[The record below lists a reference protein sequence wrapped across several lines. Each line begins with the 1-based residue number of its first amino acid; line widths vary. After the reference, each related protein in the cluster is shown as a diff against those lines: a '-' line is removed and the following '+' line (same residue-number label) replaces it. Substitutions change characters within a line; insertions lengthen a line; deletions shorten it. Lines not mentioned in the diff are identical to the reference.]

1 MLEDTSTEIRSF
13 LAFELPPEIMA
24 VISKASR
31 EMKNIAPNVRWVKPV
46 NIHLTMV
53 FMGNV
58 PRERLKP
65 IGKATSDVC
74 RRFGPFNVSLDGTG
88 IFGTRRNPRVVWA
101 RLDGDLERMSRFRNE
116 LQKDL
121 EPFGIK
127 QERRRFKPHLTFGR
141 FGKAAITRS
150 NLDELLLPH
159 QDLTSPPCALNELV
173 LFKSDLKPG
182 GAVYT
187 ALNAWPL
194 TGKD

>member
-1 MLEDTSTEIRSF
+1 MLEDTSMEIRSF

-24 VISKASR
+24 VISHAFR
-31 EMKNIAPNVRWVKPV
+31 DMKNTPLDVRWGKPG

-58 PRERLKP
+58 PLEHLNP
-65 IGKATSDVC
+65 IGRATEAVC
-74 RRFGPFNVSLDGTG
+74 RRYGPFNVALNGTG
-88 IFGTRRNPRVVWA
+88 VFGNRRNPRVLWA
-101 RLDGDLERMSRFRNE
+101 RLNGDLERLSRFRDE
-116 LQKDL
+116 LQKEL

-141 FGKAAITRS
+141 FRKGAKTGS
-150 NLDELLLPH
+150 DLDELLSRY
-159 QDLTSPPCALNELV
+159 QDLTSPTCALKELV

-187 ALNAWPL
+187 GLNAWPL
-194 TGKD
+194 TGRD

>member
-1 MLEDTSTEIRSF
+1 MLEGISMEIRSF

-24 VISKASR
+24 VISNASGD
-31 EMKNIAPNVRWVKPV
+31 MKNTPVNVRWVKPG

-58 PRERLKP
+58 REEDLKP
-65 IGKATSDVC
+65 IGRATANVC
-74 RRFGPFNVSLDGTG
+74 RGYGPFNVFLNGTG
-88 IFGTRRNPRVVWA
+88 VFGSKRNPRVLWA
-101 RLDGDLERMSRFRNE
+101 RLNGDLERMSRFRDE
-116 LQKDL
+116 LQKEL

-127 QERRRFKPHLTFGR
+127 QEKRRFKAHLTFGR
-141 FGKAAITRS
+141 FRKGARTGS
-150 NLDELLLPH
+150 DLDELLSQY
-159 QDLTSPPCALNELV
+159 QDLTSPACALNELV

-187 ALNAWPL
+187 RLNAWPL

>member
-1 MLEDTSTEIRSF
+1 MLEDTSMEIRSF

-24 VISKASR
+24 VISHAFR
-31 EMKNIAPNVRWVKPV
+31 DMKNTPLDVRWGKPG

-58 PRERLKP
+58 PLEHLNP
-65 IGKATSDVC
+65 IGRATEEVC
-74 RRFGPFNVSLDGTG
+74 RRYGPFNVALNGTG
-88 IFGTRRNPRVVWA
+88 VFGSRRNPRVLWA
-101 RLDGDLERMSRFRNE
+101 RLNGDLERMSRFRDE

-141 FGKAAITRS
+141 FRKGAKTGS
-150 NLDELLLPH
+150 DLDELLSRY
-159 QDLTSPPCALNELV
+159 QDLTSPTCTLSELS

-187 ALNAWPL
+187 RLNAWPL
-194 TGKD
+194 TGGG

>member
-1 MLEDTSTEIRSF
+1 MLEGTSMEIRSF

-24 VISKASR
+24 VISNAFR
-31 EMKNIAPNVRWVKPV
+31 DMKNTALNVRWGKPGNV
-46 NIHLTMV
+46 HLTMV

-58 PRERLKP
+58 PREHLKP
-65 IGKATSDVC
+65 IGRASEDVC
-74 RRFGPFNVSLDGTG
+74 QRYGPFNVALNGTG
-88 IFGTRRNPRVVWA
+88 VFGSRRNPRVLWA
-101 RLDGDLERMSRFRNE
+101 RLNGDLERMSRFRDE

-141 FGKAAITRS
+141 FRKGAKTGS
-150 NLDELLLPH
+150 DLDELLSRY
-159 QDLTSPPCALNELV
+159 QDLTSPTCTLNELV

-187 ALNAWPL
+187 RLNAWPL
-194 TGKD
+194 SGGD

>member
-24 VISKASR
+24 VISNASR
-31 EMKNIAPNVRWVKPV
+31 DMKNTAPDVRWVKPV

-58 PRERLKP
+58 PREHLKP
-65 IGKATSDVC
+65 IGRATADVC
-74 RRFGPFNVSLDGTG
+74 CRFGSFNVSLDGTG
-88 IFGTRRNPRVVWA
+88 VFGSRRNPRVLWA
-101 RLDGDLERMSRFRNE
+101 GLNGDLERMSRFRDE

-141 FGKAAITRS
+141 FRKGAISGS
-150 NLDELLLPH
+150 NLDELLSRY
-159 QDLTSPPCALNELV
+159 QDLTSPTCALNELV

-187 ALNAWPL
+187 GLNAWPL
-194 TGKD
+194 TGRD